1 MNQYEPNL
9 ATIILR
15 VSSLRFVSDR
25 YDVPVDQPIW
35 LPFLKVEHR
44 DKINKKNQLKNP
56 EVELLP
62 NFIEIIHL

>member
-44 DKINKKNQLKNP
+44 DKINKTMELRNP
-56 EVELLP
+56 
-62 NFIEIIHL
+62 